1 MKRYVDMETGE
12 IIDAV
17 SFQAMQA
24 RLVMKSRPLRELHQ
38 PQVKPQAW
46 STWAMKLVR
55 HFGTLLVLSAVLGFI
70 LLSR

>member
-17 SFQAMQA
+17 RFQAMQA
-24 RLVMKSRPLRELHQ
+24 RLVMQSRPLRELRESHTQ
-38 PQVKPQAW
+38 KQSW
-46 STWAMKLVR
+46 SEWALKLVR
-55 HFGTLLVLSAVLGFI
+55 HFATLLVLVAVLGFI

>member
-17 SFQAMQA
+17 SFRAVQA
-24 RLVMKSRPLRELHQ
+24 RLVMQSRPLSELRASSAPKHS
-38 PQVKPQAW
+38 W
-46 STWAMKLVR
+46 NNWAMKLVR
-55 HFGTLLVLSAVLGFI
+55 HFATLLVLVAVLGFI

>member
-1 MKRYVDMETGE
+1 MKRFVDMETGE

-24 RLVMKSRPLRELHQ
+24 RLVMQSRPLRELRQ
-38 PQVKPQAW
+38 SQVKPQAW
-46 STWAMKLVR
+46 STWAMNLVR
-55 HFGTLLVLSAVLGFI
+55 HFAALLMLAAVLGFI

>member
-17 SFQAMQA
+17 RFRAMQA
-24 RLVMKSRPLRELHQ
+24 RLVRQSQPLRELRASYAPKQ
-38 PQVKPQAW
+38 SW
-46 STWAMKLVR
+46 SRWALELLR
-55 HFGTLLVLSAVLGFI
+55 HFAALLVLTAVLGFI